1 MQNMFLYY
9 KYNIRVQLLLKYPA
23 KKMKKIMQS
32 ILKKILFEINMDDL
46 KSNYYVYIYNI
57 AILIRLISNKF
68 LYVKKVKK
76 NYNVNKIYFGVSLK
90 GNHMYQFLDVFTCLL
105 LPLFESFNV
114 LLDLNKF
121 DIFGN
126 LQYRLVYCDPVFMSK
141 NAVTMWSPL
150 YSVNMKICFNTSDKI
165 LNYNVLQYLKFKWYI

>member
-23 KKMKKIMQS
+23 KKINEVLYS
-32 ILKKILFEINMDDL
+32 FLNKILFELNIDDL
-46 KSNYYVYIYNI
+46 KNNYYIYIYNI
-57 AILIRLISNKF
+57 AILIRLVSNKF
-68 LYVKKVKK
+68 LYVRRIKK
-76 NYNVNKIYFGVSLK
+76 NYGINKVYFAINLR
-90 GNHMYQFLDVFTCLL
+90 GNYMYQFLDVFTCLL

-126 LQYRLVYCDPVFMSK
+126 LQYRLIYCDPVFMSR
-141 NAVTMWSPL
+141 NAVT
-150 YSVNMKICFNTSDKI
+150 V
-165 LNYNVLQYLKFKWYI
+165 